1 LRQRNIPFAPQ
12 PTFLMRSLSPRA
24 RSRIDP
30 LHAHG
35 AKARIQMEVLAM
47 ADVVYLVIGLLFF
60 AVMAGYAVACE
71 RL

>member
-1 LRQRNIPFAPQ
+1 
-12 PTFLMRSLSPRA
+12 
-24 RSRIDP
+24 
-30 LHAHG
+30 
-35 AKARIQMEVLAM
+35 MEVLAM